1 MFTERGDSYLLAELY
16 IQTYPQQYIVVVIFL
31 ILVVNSLLF
40 IHSFIL
46 NIAPLQENYSEAR
59 SCFLLTGQNFII
71 LR

>member
-40 IHSFIL
+40 MFFINWAEL
-46 NIAPLQENYSEAR
+46 YYFEMN
-59 SCFLLTGQNFII
+59 
-71 LR
+71 